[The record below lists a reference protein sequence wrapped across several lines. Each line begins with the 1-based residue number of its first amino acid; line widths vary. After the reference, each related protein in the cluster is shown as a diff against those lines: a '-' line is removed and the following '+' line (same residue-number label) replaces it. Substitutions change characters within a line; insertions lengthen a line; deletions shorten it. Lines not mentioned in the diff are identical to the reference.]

1 LRKFKK
7 FAQSRWHSIPL
18 GAMAIA
24 LVASLALTG
33 IAFAVTGLISNIWE
47 SPTAT
52 ITTRSLLDITSDL
65 KSDFTKET
73 GIEIPFSVTIHNPSA
88 YPYPTITTHI
98 SIYRTDGTPIKE
110 GDVTLYDTYDGIV
123 PAGSWRDLT
132 TLLSLKTETINL
144 VDRTVLHIETNTH
157 PLDAHGGTY
166 DTDVTPL
173 KVIFNTAGTYKA
185 QAYSTNP

>member
-1 LRKFKK
+1 MRKFKK

-24 LVASLALTG
+24 LVAALL
-33 IAFAVTGLISNIWE
+33 VTGTVFAAMSLISNTWV
-47 SPTAT
+47 SPTVTVTERAK
-52 ITTRSLLDITSDL
+52 LEITSTL
-65 KSDFTKET
+65 TGDFTKET

-98 SIYRTDGTPIKE
+98 SIYRTDGNIGL
-110 GDVTLYDTYDGIV
+110 GDVTLYDEW
-123 PAGSWRDLT
+123 PAGTWRNLT
-132 TLLSLKTETINL
+132 PALVSKYDDSLGKWTLY
-144 VDRTVLHIETNTH
+144 IETNTH
-157 PLDAHGGTY
+157 PLVAHGTGY